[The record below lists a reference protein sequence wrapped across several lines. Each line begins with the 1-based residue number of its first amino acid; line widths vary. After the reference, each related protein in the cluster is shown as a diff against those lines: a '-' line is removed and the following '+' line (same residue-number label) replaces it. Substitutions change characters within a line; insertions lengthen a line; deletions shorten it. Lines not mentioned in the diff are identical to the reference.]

1 MNGYQRITAALRGE
15 WPDKVPVILHNFMLA
30 AREAGLTQ
38 HQFREN
44 PQLAAEAFIRTIEK
58 YGEDGVYVDFD
69 TAVLAGAMGVPVEF
83 PDDSPAVA
91 HGGRLANL
99 DEVVLLRPVDVGGYR
114 YVQHWLEIVQRLR
127 AHFGN
132 EVLIRGNCDQLPFS
146 LACAMRTP
154 EAWMLDLCDP
164 ENERLIA
171 RLLDHCTDVTTQMIR
186 LMAQAGAHMV
196 SNGDSPAGPAM
207 ISPAMYR
214 KFALPSEQAV
224 IREAH
229 ALGLPYA
236 LHICGDTSIILE
248 DMAQSG
254 ADAVE
259 LDYKTDLRAAHA
271 VCKDRITFIG
281 NLDPSGVIARGTAD
295 EVSAATQH
303 VLETFADTPQFIL
316 NAGCAIPPTAPEA
329 NIRAMIATARAFR

>member
-1 MNGYQRITAALRGE
+1 
-15 WPDKVPVILHNFMLA
+15 
-30 AREAGLTQ
+30 
-38 HQFREN
+38 
-44 PQLAAEAFIRTIEK
+44 
-58 YGEDGVYVDFD
+58 
-69 TAVLAGAMGVPVEF
+69 
-83 PDDSPAVA
+83 
-91 HGGRLANL
+91 
-99 DEVVLLRPVDVGGYR
+99 
-114 YVQHWLEIVQRLR
+114 
-127 AHFGN
+127 
-132 EVLIRGNCDQLPFS
+132 
-146 LACAMRTP
+146 
-154 EAWMLDLCDP
+154 
-164 ENERLIA
+164 
-171 RLLDHCTDVTTQMIR
+171 MIR

-259 LDYKTDLRAAHA
+259 LDYKTDLKAAHA
-271 VCKDRITFIG
+271 TCKDRITFIG